1 MDDEII
7 EQIRQ
12 QHVDNYR
19 NGILDI
25 IDNNSK
31 ALVEDIQT
39 LIKKPPLEA
48 MDIIK
53 TKFLSLAKKNKI
65 ILNTIELDNILD
77 EFRGHL
83 FEVSTEIG
91 KMRVKSLNDIVNNT
105 KLDDNNVIKINK
117 KHFVDINKE
126 MKKKFKT
133 EFSSAIDKFSDS
145 VIIVFNSDLDD
156 KIKEEIV
163 KDLIKYI
170 KGNYFKQLLDNFDI
184 KILVKDTTL
193 INSVKE
199 QSERYL
205 FTLNNSRVLNDL
217 DN

>member
-53 TKFLSLAKKNKI
+53 TKFLSLAKKHKI

>member
-91 KMRVKSLNDIVNNT
+91 KMRVKSLNDIINNT

-133 EFSSAIDKFSDS
+133 EFSSAIDNFSDS
-145 VIIVFNSDLDD
+145 VIVVFNSDLDD

>member
-53 TKFLSLAKKNKI
+53 TKFLSLAKKHKI

-145 VIIVFNSDLDD
+145 VIIVFNSS
-156 KIKEEIV
+156 
-163 KDLIKYI
+163 
-170 KGNYFKQLLDNFDI
+170 LLKF
-184 KILVKDTTL
+184 
-193 INSVKE
+193 
-199 QSERYL
+199 
-205 FTLNNSRVLNDL
+205 
-217 DN
+217 